1 MHLQNAEKTFV
12 SSFIPS
18 NNVLIF
24 HLKGNS
30 RLSLP
35 NIKIKQ
41 QMRKFLV
48 SLVAVVMFV
57 FTASAQNRTV
67 TGTVTDASG
76 KPVANA
82 SVVVKGTNAG
92 TSTNQ
97 KGEFTLQVP
106 ANGKVLEVSG
116 IGFNTITYSLAGQST
131 INATLTSADK
141 KLDEVVVV
149 AYGTVKKGA
158 ATSAVTSIKADEFKN
173 RPLTNITSALEGAA
187 PGIQVLSANG
197 QPGSS
202 QTIRL
207 RGFGSINASNDPLF
221 VVDGAIY
228 NGAISNLNMDDVESV
243 SVLKDAAA
251 SALYGSK
258 AGNGVIIITTKKAK
272 KGAAT
277 LGFKAANGMVM
288 RGIAEYDRVGVMDYY
303 PLLWQAYRNS
313 IAYASTTTPTAAALA
328 TASTTATNGIKA
340 LLGYNPFNVA
350 NNAIVGTDGKLNPN
364 AQLIYGDD
372 LDWSKDIIRNGMRQE
387 YGLNFGGSSDKSD
400 FYSSF
405 GYVKE
410 QGFSIKSDLSRFT
423 GRLSANA
430 SPVNW
435 FKTGINIGG
444 TMSKSNTAQDGTST
458 AYINPF
464 NFIRN
469 IGPIYPLYAHDATT
483 GAYLLNA
490 NGNRFYDYGNNV
502 ATGVRPGGGS
512 PGRHIAEETNLNVNI
527 FERNFLNSRAYGKVN
542 FTKDLDFTTNI
553 SMDIT
558 NYAASTYGNRIIG
571 DAAPTGRASKETYT
585 IKSYTFNQLVSYNK
599 LIKNHNISFLAGH
612 ENQSYR
618 INDVQAS
625 RSGQIFDGNIELGNF
640 AVAGD
645 NTSYEDNATVESYL
659 SRLNYDYDGKY
670 FVSGS
675 LRRDGNSR
683 FKKEFRWD
691 NFWSVGLGWRIDK
704 ENFMKNITQISALK
718 LRTSYGK
725 VGNDG
730 GIGFYPYQALY
741 SLGYNNGA
749 EPGVV
754 QTNLKND
761 SLRWET
767 SKNYDVALEFSL
779 FNFRLNG
786 SVEYYYK
793 NTDGLIFG
801 VPQPVSNGGT
811 TSGGYTIQKNIG
823 EMYNKGFE
831 FHLDGDIIRKGNLTW
846 NVGVNA
852 STLKNQITKM
862 PAGQS
867 EIISGTKKLAVG
879 HSIYDFWLREWRG
892 VDTLDGAG
900 LYSAVSGTAANS
912 RIKSAGDTVTPNQ
925 NNAKFVYAGSAIPK
939 VWGSITTNVKYK
951 SFELSAVMAYQIGG
965 KIYDGIYAGLMD
977 NGTNY
982 GSAQH
987 ADALKAW
994 QKPGDV
1000 TEVPRMDNAPRVNG
1014 TSVQFNAAST
1024 RWLID
1029 ASYFNIRSLSL
1040 AYNLPKSVIAR
1051 FNATSARV
1059 FVNGENL
1066 GLYAKRKG
1074 LNPQQSFTGVTSNAY
1089 PPSRVVTVGVN
1100 VNF

>member
-1 MHLQNAEKTFV
+1 
-12 SSFIPS
+12 
-18 NNVLIF
+18 
-24 HLKGNS
+24 
-30 RLSLP
+30 
-35 NIKIKQ
+35 
-41 QMRKFLV
+41 MRKFLF
-48 SLVAVVMFV
+48 SLVAVLAFV
-57 FTASAQNRTV
+57 FAANAQNRTV
-67 TGTVTDASG
+67 TGKVTDASG

-82 SVVVKGTNAG
+82 SVVIKGTKFG
-92 TSTNQ
+92 TFTNQ
-97 KGEFTLQVP
+97 NGDFTIQVP
-106 ANGKVLEVSG
+106 ATGKVLEVSG
-116 IGFNTITYSLAGQST
+116 IGYEAAAYNLAGQNSFNIT
-131 INATLTSADK
+131 LVATDK

-173 RPLTNITSALEGAA
+173 RPLTNVTAALEGAA

-202 QTIRL
+202 QTVRL
-207 RGFGSINASNDPLF
+207 RGFGSLNASSDPLF
-221 VVDGAIY
+221 IVDGAIY
-228 NGAISNLNMDDVESV
+228 NGAISNLNMDDIETI
-243 SVLKDAAA
+243 SVLKDAA
-251 SALYGSK
+251 STALYGSK
-258 AGNGVIIITTKKAK
+258 AANGAIIITTKKAK
-272 KGAAT
+272 KGVAT
-277 LGFKAANGMVM
+277 LGFKTAYGSVS
-288 RGIAEYDRVGVMDYY
+288 RGIAEYDRVGPMDYY
-303 PLLWQAYRNS
+303 PLMWQAYRNS
-313 IAYASTTTPTAAALA
+313 IAYASTTTPSAATLA
-328 TASTTATNGIKA
+328 SASTTATNGIKA

-372 LDWSKDIIRNGMRQE
+372 LDWTKDIIRNGVRQE
-387 YGLNFGGSSDKSD
+387 YGINFGGSNDKSD

-410 QGFSIKSDLSRFT
+410 QGFSIKSDLNRFT
-423 GRLSANA
+423 GRISANA
-430 SPVNW
+430 NPLNW
-435 FKTGINIGG
+435 FKAGINIGG
-444 TMSKSNTAQDGTST
+444 AMSKSNTAQDGSST
-458 AYINPF
+458 AYVNPF

-469 IGPIYPLYAHDATT
+469 IGSIYPLYAHDPIT
-483 GAYLLNA
+483 GAYLLNS
-490 NGNRFYDYGNNV
+490 NGYKYYDYGNV
-502 ATGVRPGGGS
+502 SAVGIRPAGGS

-558 NYAASTYGNRIIG
+558 NYAGSTYGNKIIG
-571 DAAPTGRASKETYT
+571 DAAPTGRASKESYT
-585 IKSYTFNQLVSYNK
+585 IKSYTFNQLINYNK
-599 LIKNHNISFLAGH
+599 QIKDHNISVLAGH
-612 ENQSYR
+612 ENQAYK
-618 INDVQAS
+618 INDVTAS

-645 NTSYEDNATVESYL
+645 NTSYEDNYTVESYL
-659 SRLNYDYDGKY
+659 SRLNYDYNGKY

-718 LRTSYGK
+718 VRGSYGK
-725 VGNDG
+725 VGNDA

-741 SLGYNNGA
+741 GLGYNNGA

-761 SLRWET
+761 SIRWET
-767 SKNYDVALEFSL
+767 AKGYDLALEFSL
-779 FNFRLNG
+779 FNYRINA
-786 SVEYYYK
+786 SVEYYNK

-811 TSGGYTIQKNIG
+811 TSGAFSILKNIG

-831 FHLDGDIIRKGNLTW
+831 FHLDGDIIRKGGLTW

-867 EIISGTKKLAVG
+867 EIISGTKKLSVG

-912 RIKSAGDTVTPNQ
+912 RIRSAGDTLTPNQ

-939 VWGSITTNVKYK
+939 IWGSITTSLKYK

-1000 TEVPRMDNAPRVNG
+1000 TEVPRMDNAPRING

-1029 ASYFNIRSLSL
+1029 ASFFSLRSLSL
-1040 AYNLPKSVIAR
+1040 AYNLPKSVLSR
-1051 FNATSARV
+1051 FNASNARV

-1089 PPSRVVTVGVN
+1089 PPSRVITVGVN